1 MNGKIYIVVLLVS
14 IALNI
19 YLACLCCRD
28 NTSGAADVHQHSQQ
42 LGDLQQKQDGIIRDA
57 KETNSLVR
65 DTNIR
70 LSELERSDAARIA
83 ELKRILQGVQ
93 QRDEAKAP

>member
-28 NTSGAADVHQHSQQ
+28 NPSGAADVHQHSQQ

-65 DTNIR
+65 DANIR